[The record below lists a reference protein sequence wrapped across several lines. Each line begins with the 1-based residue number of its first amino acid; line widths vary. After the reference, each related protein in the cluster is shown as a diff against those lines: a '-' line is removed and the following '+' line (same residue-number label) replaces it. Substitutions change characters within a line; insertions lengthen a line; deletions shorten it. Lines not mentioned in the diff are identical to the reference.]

1 MSQRWRQRI
10 ERQTVFDVG
19 EQQLLVLL
27 LVIQPQRDQRRQIG
41 ALLDKLH
48 HGGVNLLTPL
58 LDFLTVWA

>member
-1 MSQRWRQRI
+1 M
-10 ERQTVFDVG
+10 
-19 EQQLLVLL
+19 LL